1 MKLITLQ
8 EWANNHFSVKFGD
21 STLSKWAR
29 DGLISPPAKK
39 IGKRWMVHPAA
50 QYVETTI
57 EAQRTEHAQKEL
69 KQLKPTN
76 IVLSEKLLRIVNN
89 VSKAA

>member
-8 EWANNHFSVKFGD
+8 EWANNQFSIKFGD
-21 STLSKWAR
+21 NTLSKWAR
-29 DGLISPPAKK
+29 DGLINPPAKK
-39 IGKRWMVHPAA
+39 IGKRWMVHPTA

-57 EAQRTEHAQKEL
+57 EAQRTERAQKEL
-69 KQLKPTN
+69 KQLNPTN